1 MERAPRIFRA
11 PCATGARSYPASRL
25 GRTSLVG
32 GEPRHSSGRPVTRPI
47 FSPPLAGAQISN
59 RPLHWAMIQASIWE
73 PQVGRHWVSSLVF
86 SLSLLCPSM
95 GEKGAPVVI
104 LECFS
109 SRHCIRHSAQP
120 SCADKLDTP
129 ISFLTIFSRFVTAGL
144 RRQPR
149 QQCQPQSNGY
159 ALGFHDPVFLQL
171 TRRAN
176 ALQRKRRDA
185 GQVSPPS
192 SGYGF
197 PLGCI
202 IRDMMIGI
210 TRSALAGGM
219 SLTCSPRRLFR
230 SSIRPASFPPV
241 LLTQKDAEHD
251 KGCDR

>member
-1 MERAPRIFRA
+1 
-11 PCATGARSYPASRL
+11 
-25 GRTSLVG
+25 
-32 GEPRHSSGRPVTRPI
+32 
-47 FSPPLAGAQISN
+47 
-59 RPLHWAMIQASIWE
+59 
-73 PQVGRHWVSSLVF
+73 
-86 SLSLLCPSM
+86 M

-104 LECFS
+104 LKCFS
-109 SRHCIRHSAQP
+109 SRYCIRHSAQP

-129 ISFLTIFSRFVTAGL
+129 ISFLTVFSRFVTAGL

-185 GQVSPPS
+185 GQVSPLS
-192 SGYGF
+192 SGYDF

-210 TRSALAGGM
+210 TRSAPSVPMMMRQTPAG
-219 SLTCSPRRLFR
+219 SLPLG
-230 SSIRPASFPPV
+230 A
-241 LLTQKDAEHD
+241 
-251 KGCDR
+251 